1 MRAMAIVAL
10 AAGLSLATT
19 AGAEAQGTTQGRTFT
34 RVPVGTTWRV
44 DPTHSEVSF
53 RIRHLAGRVRG
64 FFTDWEGVIVTRGP
78 EWDRGTVNVTVRTK
92 SIDTRNEARDADL
105 RSPRF
110 FNVDS
115 FPTMTFE
122 STGLVVENNTF
133 EMSGLLTL
141 KGNTHPVVF
150 KGSYL
155 GTMRDQGGKER
166 IAFDGTAL
174 INRRDYNLTWN
185 QILDDGTLLSDSVEI
200 EIAIE
205 AIAQ

>member
-64 FFTDWEGVIVTRGP
+64 FFT

-166 IAFDGTAL
+166 MAFDGTAL
-174 INRRDYNLTWN
+174 INRRDFNLTWN